1 MLALAAAICV
11 AIAGLPI
18 NPNQPWFGMGPRP
31 AVARGSYSS
40 GSRVNR
46 DPLSLLQT
54 ALPIEETLGENK
66 VEVIRDL
73 QKNVENIK
81 ANALLRLWD
90 RSMGNQSEA
99 MNIVNGKKDA
109 LFKPVDASRK
119 IQAEGIVKELANTLP
134 ALRDK
139 LEAGKN
145 EEAGTEQEKDIAKA
159 AQELALKCQN
169 LVGQFEEIMVPPGYK
184 APIPK
189 DVDLS
194 LPQLQGRATV
204 EMVIARDPNG
214 SFARRQYDI
223 NAELAPEAKL
233 KIICDGWSAPISAGN
248 FVDLVNK
255 GFYNNMTIQRSD
267 GFIIQTGDSGPEN
280 GNGYRPGPGKTVR
293 TVPLEV
299 GIKGR
304 QQALYGETIDEANL
318 VGEDIRIPFQADG
331 TISMARAESDNDSAS
346 SQIFLFLFESD
357 MTPAGKNFLD
367 GRYSTFGYTVE
378 GDKYLREIKEGDII
392 KYAKVTDGVQNLKL
406 AASEST

>member
-1 MLALAAAICV
+1 
-11 AIAGLPI
+11 
-18 NPNQPWFGMGPRP
+18 MG
-31 AVARGSYSS
+31 
-40 GSRVNR
+40 
-46 DPLSLLQT
+46 
-54 ALPIEETLGENK
+54 
-66 VEVIRDL
+66 
-73 QKNVENIK
+73 
-81 ANALLRLWD
+81 
-90 RSMGNQSEA
+90 
-99 MNIVNGKKDA
+99 
-109 LFKPVDASRK
+109 
-119 IQAEGIVKELANTLP
+119 
-134 ALRDK
+134 
-139 LEAGKN
+139 
-145 EEAGTEQEKDIAKA
+145 
-159 AQELALKCQN
+159 
-169 LVGQFEEIMVPPGYK
+169 
-184 APIPK
+184 
-189 DVDLS
+189 
-194 LPQLQGRATV
+194 
-204 EMVIARDPNG
+204 
-214 SFARRQYDI
+214 
-223 NAELAPEAKL
+223 KL